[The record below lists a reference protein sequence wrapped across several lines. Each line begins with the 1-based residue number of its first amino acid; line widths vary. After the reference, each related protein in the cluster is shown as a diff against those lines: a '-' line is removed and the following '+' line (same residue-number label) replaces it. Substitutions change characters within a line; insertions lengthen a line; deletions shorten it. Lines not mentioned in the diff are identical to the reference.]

1 MEINNEDEEI
11 LDDTIK
17 SEDESFVDDFEDDD
31 EVVEENKLTKI
42 LNWAKSHKKG
52 LIIGGVAGLVG
63 TLLGGKLFSKTE
75 IKEVIKEPDPTIMD
89 KYDRIPVEEHS
100 FIDYKY
106 VLKDEHKD
114 E

>member
-1 MEINNEDEEI
+1 MEINNEEI
-11 LDDTIK
+11 LDDVTK
-17 SEDESFVDDFEDDD
+17 TEDEVQFVDDFEDDD
-31 EVVEENKLTKI
+31 EVVEESKLTKV
-42 LNWAKSHKKG
+42 LNWAKKNKKG

-75 IKEVIKEPDPTIMD
+75 TKEVIKEPDPTIMD

-100 FIDYKY
+100 FIDYQY
-106 VLKDEHKD
+106 VLKDEYKN

>member
-1 MEINNEDEEI
+1 MEIDNEI
-11 LDDTIK
+11 LDDTTK
-17 SEDESFVDDFEDDD
+17 TEDEQFIDDFEDDD
-31 EVVEENKLTKI
+31 EEVVEESKLTKI
-42 LNWAKSHKKG
+42 LNWAKDHKKG
-52 LIIGGVAGLVG
+52 LIIGGAAGLIG

-75 IKEVIKEPDPTIMD
+75 IKEVIKEPDLTIMD

-106 VLKDEHKD
+106 VLKDEYKD